1 MFVDKDYGLVSS
13 KIELNILR
21 RLNAEMR
28 VRRCRYTGCHAMAEF
43 PNHYCKQH
51 IEHEA
56 EYIASRQK
64 WSNQHNK
71 QRQHRYNTVTR
82 NRNNI
87 KREQYNFYRTRQWA
101 HLRQQVLD
109 RDHYIC
115 QYCGAIN
122 SKTVDH
128 IIPVEFQ
135 LKSKADI
142 NNLAVICRSC
152 HRLKTDWEQR
162 YYGCGNGNTL
172 KDVEPISNVKMIATM
187 MKNKR
192 A

>member
-1 MFVDKDYGLVSS
+1 
-13 KIELNILR
+13 
-21 RLNAEMR
+21 MR

-51 IEHEA
+51 MEHEA

-82 NRNNI
+82 NRNDT

-128 IIPVEFQ
+128 IVPIEADS
-135 LKSKADI
+135 KRKADI
-142 NNLAVICRSC
+142 NNLATICRRC
-152 HRLKTDWEQR
+152 HYTKTQWEQS
-162 YYGCGNGNTL
+162 YYGTGRGNILTGA
-172 KDVEPISNVKMIATM
+172 EPVVDIHKIVFLMN
-187 MKNKR
+187 KNQKNE
-192 A
+192 